1 MGSLIAWFIVRFPDG
16 RGWERAAESPEQFDL
31 ALGDA
36 HLGVDQARPVGD
48 QAALAV
54 EQLEGI
60 EGAGAIVAARQ
71 PVGVALLVEG
81 TLEVG
86 TPLALAGIQRQ
97 GTLDLAQG
105 AEHRSVEARQGGVAL
120 CRCAVQ
126 AASRAFPVG
135 EAPAQQRAGRVGQ
148 RAAAAE
154 AGEGHCGGLGA
165 DGEADA
171 RVQLGFGQR
180 APGVG
185 GGEPALGRADVRA
198 ARQQAPA
205 VAGGQGTAQLRYAGA
220 GRGRSVQL
228 ARRAPAEQ
236 RQFVECRAPPRLEH
250 RQRGA
255 GPLAQ
260 GQQPASLQLA
270 GKAGGEL
277 AFAQRQARVEQ
288 ADRSALHLC
297 PSRQG
302 AGADVGEGGLAGH
315 ADPEQVARRLRRF
328 GIRLRRGDAGADFA
342 PQVQLVGQVEAGGV
356 FPLAVQVLV
365 GGFGEGLVVAV
376 APILVAIADLGPWPA
391 FALCA
396 AQMAE
401 ERAGMGI
408 GCGQVAVVAQ
418 RGGHQVVQPR
428 VLVERPPLGGQ
439 RVAAGS
445 RHPRQARV
453 EAFRAWRGLV
463 AVRAAQR
470 GGDPQRQRHA
480 TQMTGKRH
488 CPAPVSE
495 RAGNDKAGAG
505 GLRRQKR
512 Q

>member
-1 MGSLIAWFIVRFPDG
+1 M
-16 RGWERAAESPEQFDL
+16 
-31 ALGDA
+31 
-36 HLGVDQARPVGD
+36 
-48 QAALAV
+48 
-54 EQLEGI
+54 
-60 EGAGAIVAARQ
+60 
-71 PVGVALLVEG
+71 
-81 TLEVG
+81 
-86 TPLALAGIQRQ
+86 
-97 GTLDLAQG
+97 
-105 AEHRSVEARQGGVAL
+105 
-120 CRCAVQ
+120 
-126 AASRAFPVG
+126 
-135 EAPAQQRAGRVGQ
+135 
-148 RAAAAE
+148 
-154 AGEGHCGGLGA
+154 
-165 DGEADA
+165 
-171 RVQLGFGQR
+171 
-180 APGVG
+180 
-185 GGEPALGRADVRA
+185 
-198 ARQQAPA
+198 
-205 VAGGQGTAQLRYAGA
+205 RYAGA
-220 GRGRSVQL
+220 GRGGSVQL

-288 ADRSALHLC
+288 TDRSALYLC

-356 FPLAVQVLV
+356 FPLAAYVLV

-495 RAGNDKAGAG
+495 RAGNGKAGAG

-512 Q
+512 QSSSRNGQSADFSALSHQVRAAAQGQQPGRDGQQGDAGDLPGVAVHPGKAVGLGGGLPAKPRSRLSARLRSRRNSTATTPSQNATANRRRDNGNGCMARSR